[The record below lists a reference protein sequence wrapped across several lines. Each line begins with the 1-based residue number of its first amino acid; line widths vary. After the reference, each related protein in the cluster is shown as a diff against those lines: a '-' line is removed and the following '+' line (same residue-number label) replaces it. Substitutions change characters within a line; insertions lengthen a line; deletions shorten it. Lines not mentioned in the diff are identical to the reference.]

1 MSGVRVCPHCGA
13 MQDRRAA
20 AHCWLCLLLP
30 DASAPVAP
38 APAFGPP
45 EGGLEEKA
53 TAAAL
58 VAGLVSI
65 GLGGLLISAGFG
77 GLLTLIVVL
86 PVAWI
91 LGEMMLSGPRS
102 AAPAPLRVKAIP
114 APPPR
119 TEPTWLGVARI
130 LGAVAA
136 VVILIPLTLVLA
148 LGLCCAFVLGAGSL
162 GLN

>member
-1 MSGVRVCPHCGA
+1 
-13 MQDRRAA
+13 MQERQAA
-20 AHCWLCLLLP
+20 AHCWLCLLTP
-30 DASAPVAP
+30 ESRASFAP
-38 APAFGPP
+38 APDFGPP
-45 EGGLEEKA
+45 GTGLEEKA

-58 VAGLVSI
+58 VAGLASI

-91 LGEMMLSGPRS
+91 LGEMMLAKPRSSEPVPRS
-102 AAPAPLRVKAIP
+102 AKPLPAPS
-114 APPPR
+114 PR
-119 TEPTWLGVARI
+119 PEPTWLGVARI

-136 VVILIPLTLVLA
+136 VVILIPLTLILA
-148 LGLCCAFVLGAGSL
+148 LGLCCAFVMGAGSL